1 MAGTGHAKPVPGAA
15 RAYPGPLEARIA
27 RQAGD
32 IAGAR
37 CIAGARYAYARD
49 HGQEAR
55 GAAWVYGDRMVDLV
69 LFHHVL
75 GLTDG
80 VHRFADQLRNRGHTV
95 HTPDLFEGRT
105 FATVEEGMGY
115 AESLGLEQ
123 VIRRGIEAAGEL
135 PKQAVFGGFSIG
147 VLPAQQLLQTT
158 PEALGGLFLH
168 SFVDPEFL
176 PGSWPTNRPVQVH
189 GMDHDPFFA
198 GEGDLEAARAVQ
210 SEHPELEIVLHSGSG
225 HLFTDS
231 STADYDES
239 AAADVLARASTFLAG
254 FDAGDR
260 PTGAPAN

>member
-1 MAGTGHAKPVPGAA
+1 
-15 RAYPGPLEARIA
+15 
-27 RQAGD
+27 
-32 IAGAR
+32 
-37 CIAGARYAYARD
+37 
-49 HGQEAR
+49 
-55 GAAWVYGDRMVDLV
+55 
-69 LFHHVL
+69 
-75 GLTDG
+75 
-80 VHRFADQLRNRGHTV
+80 QLRNRGHTV

-135 PKQAVFGGFSIG
+135 PKQAVFSGFSIG

-176 PGSWPTNRPVQVH
+176 PGSWPSGCPVQVH
-189 GMDHDPFFA
+189 GRDHDPFFA

-210 SEHPELEIVLHSGSG
+210 SEHPELEIVLHAGHG

-239 AAADVLARASTFLAG
+239 AAADVLARLGTFLAG
-254 FDAGDR
+254 IDAGDPPAGPPATEAGAPGLR
-260 PTGAPAN
+260 PTRGRVAPPSHRRPPAAPPARACPARPGLRTVRPRRAGPIQRRHAHWSGHWWPSPRRGSAPRRPPPPVAA